1 MIPQPFI
8 DELIDR
14 TDIVEVVGARVA
26 LKKAGARYK
35 GLCPFH
41 DEKTPSF
48 TVSPDKGFYHCFG
61 CQAGGNAIG
70 FLMEHDNMSFPE
82 AVDDL
87 AAMLG
92 IEVPTQRGDTDR
104 GETQRLHDVLGE
116 ADRIYRRALRNHPAA
131 IDYLKARGLDGE
143 TAKRFAI
150 GYAPDA
156 WDTLV
161 GAPGRSESRTR
172 LLVKAGLAI
181 ENDAGRCY
189 DRFRGRVMFPIRDR
203 LGKVIGFGGRVLDA
217 GEPKYMNSPETPV
230 FHKGRT
236 LYGVYEARQRPG
248 RHDEIVIVE
257 GYLDV
262 VSLAQHGIEPV
273 VATLGTATSSE
284 HARQLTQRYKRVVFC
299 FDGDRAGRA
308 AAWQALETALPYA
321 GGEVELV
328 FLLLPE
334 GEDPDSL
341 VRSQGADVFRDLLS
355 NATPLSDFFI
365 AGLREQVDVGSADG
379 RSKIVALARPL
390 LERVK
395 ARVYRELLTAE
406 LARVVGLPAERL
418 GGLLDN
424 PPQRPSRPQQ
434 PLHRKSTLMRKTI
447 TLALHYPSV
456 AGSVDGIDGF
466 DDVHLPGASLLRRI
480 LEVAREQPEVTP
492 GHLIERFREDEEGRH
507 LNRLLAETPLDD
519 ENAAPDVLRDSL
531 LRLVREQRRKDA
543 VKALRKRTLSGPV
556 DEISE
561 G

>member
-14 TDIVEVVGARVA
+14 ADIVEVVGARVA

-61 CQAGGNAIG
+61 CHASGNAIG
-70 FLMEHDNMSFPE
+70 FLMEHDHMTFPE

-92 IEVPTQRGDTDR
+92 IEVPTQRDETDR

-161 GAPGRSESRTR
+161 GAPGRSETRTR
-172 LLVKAGLAI
+172 LLVEAGLAI
-181 ENDAGRCY
+181 ENDAGRRY
-189 DRFRGRVMFPIRDR
+189 DRFRGRIMFPIRDR
-203 LGKVIGFGGRVLDA
+203 LGKVIGFGGRVLDS

-284 HARQLTQRYKRVVFC
+284 HVRHLTRRYKRVAFC

-341 VRSQGADVFRDLLS
+341 VRSRGADAFRDLLS
-355 NATPLSDFFI
+355 RATPLSDFFI
-365 AGLREQVDVGSADG
+365 EGLREQVDIGSADG
-379 RSKIVALARPL
+379 RSKVVALARPL
-390 LERVK
+390 LERVH
-395 ARVYRELLTAE
+395 ARVYRELLTVE
-406 LARVVGLPAERL
+406 LARVVGLPVERL
-418 GGLLDN
+418 RGLLDS
-424 PPQRPSRPQQ
+424 PSQRPPRPQP

-447 TLALHYPSV
+447 ALALHFPSA
-456 AGSVDGIDGF
+456 AGSVGPIDGF
-466 DDVHLPGASLLRRI
+466 DAVDLPGASLLRAI
-480 LEVAREQPEVTP
+480 LDVAREQPEVTP
-492 GHLIERFREDEEGRH
+492 GHLIERFREDQEGRH

-519 ENAAPDVLRDSL
+519 ENAAPAVLRDSL
-531 LRLVREQRRKDA
+531 ERLVREQRRKEA
-543 VKALRKRTLSGPV
+543 VRSLKERTLAGPV
-556 DEISE
+556 DEINE